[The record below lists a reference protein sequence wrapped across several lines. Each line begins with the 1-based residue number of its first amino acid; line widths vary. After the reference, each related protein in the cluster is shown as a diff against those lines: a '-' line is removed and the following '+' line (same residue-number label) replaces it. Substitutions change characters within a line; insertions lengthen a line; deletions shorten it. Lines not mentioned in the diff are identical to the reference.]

1 MSNSFFVRVCMF
13 TVSNALLMS
22 SATAMCWWYPLVE
35 ARCDSV
41 VDVVKGSCGGV
52 FGFGA
57 VLCMM
62 LLVMYVSVASGMSH
76 QSINQSINCVYT
88 FFYIICRN
96 KQQ

>member
-1 MSNSFFVRVCMF
+1 MSRSFFVRVCMF

-22 SATAMCWWYPLVE
+22 SATAMVRAGPLVE

-52 FGFGA
+52 FGFEA

-62 LLVMYVSVASGMSH
+62 LWDVVSDVW
-76 QSINQSINCVYT
+76 
-88 FFYIICRN
+88 
-96 KQQ
+96 